1 MRLNPQGQISIM
13 RIGLK
18 RNSTYRS
25 VNYILWFDSFINK
38 SISAVKSEIQDKI
51 KIISK
56 DISLIENWEGKKFF
70 SLTFLTPNRIICLI
84 LYIYKFWR
92 VYFMAYWILRY
103 HQYFLLLLLLD
114 TFEMGKTRARERASE
129 RERERERAR
138 ERRWSSLFKISNCTA
153 IRTGLRARFGA
164 N

>member
-84 LYIYKFWR
+84 LYININFD
-92 VYFMAYWILRY
+92 VYILWHIEFYDIINISCCYYCWIRSKW
-103 HQYFLLLLLLD
+103 
-114 TFEMGKTRARERASE
+114 ERRERASE
-129 RERERERAR
+129 RERERERERARAR
-138 ERRWSSLFKISNCTA
+138 EREREREKFPL
-153 IRTGLRARFGA
+153 
-164 N
+164 